1 MYHRTVL
8 VVTVSISVIQ
18 PLMKSSLLIFKI
30 FKLIFK
36 IFKRIFKI
44 FKRIFV
50 IYSRHLLAY
59 LLVQNAV
66 LHSEGF
72 KPDAGPRFT

>member
-18 PLMKSSLLIFKI
+18 PLMKSSL
-30 FKLIFK
+30 LIFK

-66 LHSEGF
+66 LQSEGF
-72 KPDAGPRFT
+72 KPDAGPRFI